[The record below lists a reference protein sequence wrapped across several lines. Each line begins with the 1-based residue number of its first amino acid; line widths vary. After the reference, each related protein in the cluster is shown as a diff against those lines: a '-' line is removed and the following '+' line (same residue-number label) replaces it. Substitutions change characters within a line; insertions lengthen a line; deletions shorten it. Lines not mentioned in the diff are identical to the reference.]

1 MSLNGILNT
10 GVTGMLSHQ
19 TALNVT
25 SNNIANV
32 QTEGYARKTV
42 DYGSVVVNGVG
53 SGVEVSEVRRITDEF
68 IAKELRLSTAGS
80 EQYKAMSEI
89 HAQLQSL
96 LGDPAENNS
105 LTGKLDSLNAA
116 FAALSVDPTMSVSRS
131 AALAE
136 IQNFGV
142 ETDRLLTQVQ
152 SLRKEADTHISEEVD
167 TVNDAILRIYELNLD
182 IKAASQSNQPVGELM
197 DQRDQALTAISK
209 VMDIKTYQMTD
220 GAIAVVTKAG
230 QQLLDFQPRQLV
242 YSPAAIVTTQTKFD
256 QITLN
261 VYDTATKTV
270 AATGLPLDPELQSG
284 SLRGWLD
291 MRNTELPNL
300 ASQIGALAA
309 GVAEQFNSVHNDN
322 ISVPPPVTLTGRNAG
337 VVATDAHGF
346 TGQAI
351 FYSFDA
357 NNNIQTSYTVD
368 FDNPGTVT
376 LADVMTEVNSA
387 LGAGTLTLANG
398 ALSMTAQ
405 GGAAGVAISQE
416 ATNPSERGG
425 RGFSHF
431 FGMNDL
437 IITKVETSFD
447 TGLAAADSHGFTGTA
462 MMEFLGPNGEE
473 PVSMTLDFGAIGP
486 TMADIVTEI
495 NANLNPYTTASLD
508 ANGALKFT
516 NSSGYDGYSINVV
529 TDNSDRGG
537 TGVSFSEM
545 FGVGSRYPSDAGLEF
560 AVVADIAANPQLLAT
575 AKIDLAGTPALT
587 TADNRGALAFQSLA
601 TQAFSFDT
609 TGGLAGS
616 NVTVAEYA
624 AQVLAKAGL
633 DAARAESLQSDRESL
648 SGALQNRLAEVSGV
662 NMDEELA
669 NLIIYQNAYNASA
682 RIITTAR
689 EMYDVLMNMV

>member
-10 GVTGMLSHQ
+10 GITGMLSHQ

-131 AALAE
+131 AALSE
-136 IQNFGV
+136 IENFGT

-167 TVNDAILRIYELNLD
+167 VVNDAILRIYELNLD

-220 GAIAVVTKAG
+220 GAIAVVTNAG

-261 VYDTATKTV
+261 VYDTATRTV

-291 MRNTELPNL
+291 MRNTGLPNL
-300 ASQIGALAA
+300 AAQIGALAA
-309 GVAEQFNSVHNDN
+309 GVAEQFNAVHNDN
-322 ISVPPPVTLTGRNAG
+322 ISVPPPATLTGRNAG
-337 VVATDAHGF
+337 VLATDAHGF
-346 TGQAI
+346 TGQAT

-357 NNNIQTSYTVD
+357 GNNIQASYTVD

-376 LADVMTEVNSA
+376 LADVMAEVNGA

-405 GGAAGVAISQE
+405 GGATGVAISQE
-416 ATNPSERGG
+416 AANPSERGG

-437 IITKVETSFD
+437 ITAKVETSFD
-447 TGLAAADSHGFTGTA
+447 TGLSAADSHGFTGTA
-462 MMEFLGPNGEE
+462 LMEFLGPNGEE

-486 TMADIVTEI
+486 TMADVVTEL
-495 NANLNPYTTASLD
+495 NANLSPYTTASLD
-508 ANGALKFT
+508 ANGALKLT
-516 NSSGYDGYSINVV
+516 NSSGYDGYRIHVV

-545 FGVGSRYPSDAGLEF
+545 FGVGQRYPSDAGLEF
-560 AVVADIAANPQLLAT
+560 AVVEDIAANPQLLAT
-575 AKIDLAGTPALT
+575 AKIDLTGTPALT
-587 TADNRGALAFQSLA
+587 AADNRGALAFQGLA

-609 TGGLAGS
+609 VGGLTGS
-616 NVTVAEYA
+616 NVTVAEFA

-633 DAARAESLQSDRESL
+633 DAARAESLQSDREAL
-648 SGALQNRLAEVSGV
+648 TGALQNRLSEVSGV